1 MTILIFPSSS
11 YLSAAAED
19 LEFQNISF
27 CSRLTLGTFIAS
39 LNLIKPVNKM
49 KKRNEIYGFSLLFPR
64 VLFLPSTFCIQQGLT
79 TKKKM
84 EFLYTPKIYFS
95 FILSFAVFSV
105 FFVCQINNQ
114 RWEEKILR
122 GNSHL

>member
-11 YLSAAAED
+11 YLFAAAED

-39 LNLIKPVNKM
+39 SNLIKPVNKM
-49 KKRNEIYGFSLLFPR
+49 KKHNEIYGFSLLFPR
-64 VLFLPSTFCIQQGLT
+64 VLFLPSTFCMQQGLT
-79 TKKKM
+79 TKKM
-84 EFLYTPKIYFS
+84 EFLYTPKIIFHLFS
-95 FILSFAVFSV
+95 RLPFFR

-114 RWEEKILR
+114 RWEERILR

>member
-1 MTILIFPSSS
+1 
-11 YLSAAAED
+11 
-19 LEFQNISF
+19 
-27 CSRLTLGTFIAS
+27 
-39 LNLIKPVNKM
+39 M

-79 TKKKM
+79 TKKM

-105 FFVCQINNQ
+105 FLCV
-114 RWEEKILR
+114 K
-122 GNSHL
+122 